1 MNYTSKKKRTLFKLK
16 KFTMKSTKLFS
27 ALLVTLLFI
36 GNVFAQ
42 DIITAKEFIALQ
54 KEKPALVVIDASKDK
69 LYVQSHIE
77 GAVNIP
83 YTILNEKDGKIDG
96 SMLPLEEVAKIIGNK
111 GVSNEDSIVVYDEGT
126 QKYATLVY
134 WTLKYL
140 GAKDVKV
147 LHKEMNAFRDARV
160 KMTAALPTINTKTFK
175 VNLVPEINAD
185 AAYVESIIDNPD
197 VIIIDTRTPDEF
209 KGVRNE
215 KSTYSNG
222 HIKGAINIPY
232 ESLVKTGTND
242 FISPEEFKALAG
254 IELSPEKNYLLYC
267 KTGIKG
273 ATLYTYMVNV
283 LGFKNVKNYK
293 GAYAEWDYLGKP
305 SIK

>member
-1 MNYTSKKKRTLFKLK
+1 MNA
-16 KFTMKSTKLFS
+16 TKLLS
-27 ALLVTLLFI
+27 SLSIIILFVS
-36 GNVFAQ
+36 NTFAQ
-42 DIITAKEFIALQ
+42 DLITAKEFIALQ
-54 KEKPALVVIDASKDK
+54 KEKPNMVVVDASKDK
-69 LYVQSHIE
+69 LYAQSHIE
-77 GAVNIP
+77 GAINIP
-83 YTILNEKDGKIDG
+83 YVILNEKDPKIDG
-96 SMLPLEEVAKIIGNK
+96 TMLPLEDVAKILGNK
-111 GVSNEDSIVVYDEGT
+111 GVSNDDTIVVYDEGT

-134 WTLKYL
+134 WIFKYL

-160 KMTAALPTINTKTFK
+160 KLTSEVPMVKAKTFT

-185 AAYVESIIDNPD
+185 AAYVESVIGKPEVVIIDA
-197 VIIIDTRTPDEF
+197 RTPDEF
-209 KGVRNE
+209 NGVRNE

-242 FISPEEFKALAG
+242 FISPDEFKKLAG
-254 IELSPEKNYLLYC
+254 MELSPEKTYLLYC

-273 ATLYTYMVNV
+273 ATLYTYMTNV

-293 GAYAEWDYLGKP
+293 GAYAEWDYLGKL
-305 SIK
+305 SVK

>member
-1 MNYTSKKKRTLFKLK
+1 MNA
-16 KFTMKSTKLFS
+16 TKLFS
-27 ALLVTLLFI
+27 FLLITILSLS
-36 GNVFAQ
+36 NAFAQ
-42 DIITAKEFIALQ
+42 DLITAKEFIALQ
-54 KEKPALVVIDASKDK
+54 KEKPNLVVVDASKDK
-69 LYVQSHIE
+69 LYAQSHIE
-77 GAVNIP
+77 GAINIP
-83 YTILNEKDGKIDG
+83 YVILNEKDPKIDG
-96 SMLPLEEVAKIIGNK
+96 SMLPLEEVAKILGNK
-111 GVSNEDSIVVYDEGT
+111 GISNDDSIVVYDEGT

-134 WTLKYL
+134 WIFKYL

-160 KMTAALPTINTKTFK
+160 KLTSEVPTVKAKTFT
-175 VNLVPEINAD
+175 VNLIPEINAD
-185 AAYVESIIDNPD
+185 VAFVESSIGNSN

-209 KGVRNE
+209 NGVRNE

-232 ESLVKTGTND
+232 ESLVKTGTNV
-242 FISPEEFKALAG
+242 FISPDEFKKLAG
-254 IELSPEKNYLLYC
+254 IELSPEKTYLLYC

-273 ATLYTYMVNV
+273 ATLYTYMTNV

-293 GAYAEWDYLGKP
+293 GAYAEWDYLGKV

>member
-1 MNYTSKKKRTLFKLK
+1 MNA
-16 KFTMKSTKLFS
+16 TKLLS
-27 ALLVTLLFI
+27 SLSIIILFVS
-36 GNVFAQ
+36 NTFAQ
-42 DIITAKEFIALQ
+42 DLITAKEFIALQ
-54 KEKPALVVIDASKDK
+54 KEKPNMVVVDASKDK
-69 LYVQSHIE
+69 LYAQSHIE
-77 GAVNIP
+77 GAINIP
-83 YTILNEKDGKIDG
+83 YVILNEKDPKIDG
-96 SMLPLEEVAKIIGNK
+96 TMLPLEDVAKILGNK
-111 GVSNEDSIVVYDEGT
+111 GVSNDDTIVVYDEGT

-134 WTLKYL
+134 WIFKYL

-160 KMTAALPTINTKTFK
+160 KLTSEMPMVKAKTFT

-185 AAYVESIIDNPD
+185 AAYVESVIGKPEVVIIDA
-197 VIIIDTRTPDEF
+197 RTPDEF
-209 KGVRNE
+209 NGVRNE

-242 FISPEEFKALAG
+242 FISPDEFKKLAG
-254 IELSPEKNYLLYC
+254 MELSPEKTYLLYC

-273 ATLYTYMVNV
+273 ATLYTYMTNV

-293 GAYAEWDYLGKP
+293 GAYAEWDYLGKL
-305 SIK
+305 SVK

>member
-1 MNYTSKKKRTLFKLK
+1 
-16 KFTMKSTKLFS
+16 MKSTKLFS
-27 ALLVTLLFI
+27 AIVVTLLFT

-83 YTILNEKDGKIDG
+83 YAILNEKDPKIDG
-96 SMLPLEEVAKIIGNK
+96 TMLPLEEVAKILGNK

-134 WTLKYL
+134 WIFKYL

-160 KMTAALPTINTKTFK
+160 KMTAALPTINAKTFK

-185 AAYVESIIDNPD
+185 AAYVESAIENPD

>member
-1 MNYTSKKKRTLFKLK
+1 MNA
-16 KFTMKSTKLFS
+16 TKLFS
-27 ALLVTLLFI
+27 SLLIIILFVS
-36 GNVFAQ
+36 NTFAQ
-42 DIITAKEFIALQ
+42 DLITAKEFIALQ
-54 KEKPALVVIDASKDK
+54 KEKPNLVIVDASKDK
-69 LYVQSHIE
+69 LYAQSHIE
-77 GAVNIP
+77 GAINIP
-83 YTILNEKDGKIDG
+83 YTILNEKDPKIDG
-96 SMLPLEEVAKIIGNK
+96 TMLPLEDVAKILGNK
-111 GVSNEDSIVVYDEGT
+111 GISNEDSIVVYDEGT

-134 WTLKYL
+134 WIFKYL

-147 LHKEMNAFRDARV
+147 LHKEMNAFRDARIKLTSEVPTV
-160 KMTAALPTINTKTFK
+160 KTKTFN

-185 AAYVESIIDNPD
+185 AAYVESVIGNPD
-197 VIIIDTRTPDEF
+197 VIIIDARTPDEF
-209 KGVRNE
+209 NGVRNE

-242 FISPEEFKALAG
+242 FISPEEFKKVAA
-254 IELSPEKNYLLYC
+254 IELSPEKTYLLYC

-293 GAYAEWDYLGKP
+293 GAYAEWDYLGKL
-305 SIK
+305 SLK

>member
-1 MNYTSKKKRTLFKLK
+1 MNA
-16 KFTMKSTKLFS
+16 TKLFS
-27 ALLVTLLFI
+27 FLLITILSLS
-36 GNVFAQ
+36 NAFAQ
-42 DIITAKEFIALQ
+42 DLITAKEFITLQ
-54 KEKPALVVIDASKDK
+54 KEKPNLVVVDASKDK
-69 LYVQSHIE
+69 LYAQSHIE
-77 GAVNIP
+77 GAINIP
-83 YTILNEKDGKIDG
+83 YVILNQKDPKIDG
-96 SMLPLEEVAKIIGNK
+96 SMLTLEEVAKILGNK
-111 GVSNEDSIVVYDEGT
+111 GISNDDSIVVYDEGT

-134 WTLKYL
+134 WIFKYL

-160 KMTAALPTINTKTFK
+160 KLTSEVPTVKAKTFT

-185 AAYVESIIDNPD
+185 VAFVESSIGNSN

-209 KGVRNE
+209 NGVRNE

-232 ESLVKTGTND
+232 ESLVKTGTNV
-242 FISPEEFKALAG
+242 FISPDEFKKLAG
-254 IELSPEKNYLLYC
+254 MELSPEKTYLLYC

-273 ATLYTYMVNV
+273 ATLYTYMTNV

-293 GAYAEWDYLGKP
+293 GAYAEWDYLGKL
-305 SIK
+305 SVK

>member
-1 MNYTSKKKRTLFKLK
+1 
-16 KFTMKSTKLFS
+16 MKSTKLFS
-27 ALLVTLLFI
+27 ALLVGLLFI

-42 DIITAKEFIALQ
+42 DLITAKEFTALQ
-54 KEKPALVVIDASKDK
+54 KEKPNLVIVDASKDK

-83 YTILNEKDGKIDG
+83 YAILNEKDPKIDG
-96 SMLPLEEVAKIIGNK
+96 TMLSLEEVAKILGNK
-111 GVSNEDSIVVYDEGT
+111 GVSNDDSIVVYDEGT

-134 WTLKYL
+134 WIFKYL

-160 KMTAALPTINTKTFK
+160 KMTAAVPTINAKTFK

-185 AAYVESIIDNPD
+185 AAYVESAIDNAD
-197 VIIIDTRTPDEF
+197 VIIIDARTPDEF

-232 ESLVKTGTND
+232 ESIVKNGTND

-254 IELSPEKNYLLYC
+254 IELSPEKTYLLYC

-273 ATLYTYMVNV
+273 ATLYAYMVNV

-293 GAYAEWDYLGKP
+293 GAYADWDYLGKL
-305 SIK
+305 SVK

>member
-1 MNYTSKKKRTLFKLK
+1 MNA
-16 KFTMKSTKLFS
+16 TKLLSFLS
-27 ALLVTLLFI
+27 IIILFVS
-36 GNVFAQ
+36 NTFAQ
-42 DIITAKEFIALQ
+42 DLITAKEFIALQ
-54 KEKPALVVIDASKDK
+54 KEKPNMVVVDASKDK
-69 LYVQSHIE
+69 LYAQSHIE
-77 GAVNIP
+77 GAINIP
-83 YTILNEKDGKIDG
+83 YVILNEKDPKIDG
-96 SMLPLEEVAKIIGNK
+96 TMLPLEDVAKILGNK
-111 GVSNEDSIVVYDEGT
+111 GVSNDDTIVVYDEGT

-134 WTLKYL
+134 WIFKYL

-160 KMTAALPTINTKTFK
+160 KLTSEMPMVKAKTFT

-185 AAYVESIIDNPD
+185 AAYVESVIGKPEVVIIDA
-197 VIIIDTRTPDEF
+197 RTPDEF
-209 KGVRNE
+209 NGVRNE

-242 FISPEEFKALAG
+242 FISPDEFKKLAG
-254 IELSPEKNYLLYC
+254 MELSPEKTYLLYC

-273 ATLYTYMVNV
+273 ATLYTYMTNV

-293 GAYAEWDYLGKP
+293 GAYAEWDYLGKL
-305 SIK
+305 SVK

>member
-1 MNYTSKKKRTLFKLK
+1 MNA
-16 KFTMKSTKLFS
+16 TKLLSSLSIIILFVSNTFS
-27 ALLVTLLFI
+27 
-36 GNVFAQ
+36 Q
-42 DIITAKEFIALQ
+42 DLITAKEFVALQ
-54 KEKPALVVIDASKDK
+54 KEKPNLVVVDASKDK
-69 LYVQSHIE
+69 LYAQSHIE
-77 GAVNIP
+77 GAINIP
-83 YTILNEKDGKIDG
+83 YVILNEKDPKIDG
-96 SMLPLEEVAKIIGNK
+96 TMLPLEDVAKILGNK
-111 GVSNEDSIVVYDEGT
+111 GVSNDDTIVVYDEGT

-134 WTLKYL
+134 WIFKYL

-160 KMTAALPTINTKTFK
+160 KLTSEMPMVKAKTFT

-185 AAYVESIIDNPD
+185 AAYVESVIGKPEVVIIDA
-197 VIIIDTRTPDEF
+197 RTPDEF
-209 KGVRNE
+209 NGVRNE

-242 FISPEEFKALAG
+242 FISPDEFKKLAG
-254 IELSPEKNYLLYC
+254 MELSPEKTYLLYC

-273 ATLYTYMVNV
+273 ATLYTYMTNV

-293 GAYAEWDYLGKP
+293 GAYAEWDYLGKL
-305 SIK
+305 SVK